1 VEENMKKNMLFF
13 INLSGLILL
22 AIFLFPHSSLSIT
35 SQDIQKGPQLDTSQ
49 ESVRVERIVV
59 KEIGDNSIT
68 SLDGRI
74 IRFDSSTKVFK
85 NLNKESK
92 MRTAELH
99 YVDGR
104 LVAIYIM

>member
-1 VEENMKKNMLFF
+1 MKKDMLAFMVV
-13 INLSGLILL
+13 SGLILV
-22 AIFLFPHSSLSIT
+22 AIFFFPHSSLGIT
-35 SQDIQKGPQLDTSQ
+35 IHDAQKETQSNASQGNLRI
-49 ESVRVERIVV
+49 ERIVV

-68 SLDGRI
+68 SSDGRI

-85 NLNKESK
+85 NLHKESK

>member
-1 VEENMKKNMLFF
+1 MKKDMLAFMAV
-13 INLSGLILL
+13 SGLILV
-22 AIFLFPHSSLSIT
+22 AIFFFPHSSLGIT
-35 SQDIQKGPQLDTSQ
+35 IVHDAQMETKSNASQRNLRI
-49 ESVRVERIVV
+49 ERIVV

-68 SLDGRI
+68 SSDGRI

-85 NLNKESK
+85 NLHKESK

>member
-1 VEENMKKNMLFF
+1 MKKDMLVFVA
-13 INLSGLILL
+13 ISGLMLV
-22 AIFLFPHSSLSIT
+22 AIFFFPDSSLGIT
-35 SQDIQKGPQLDTSQ
+35 IVRDAQTKPQSSAAQ
-49 ESVRVERIVV
+49 GNVRVERIVV

-68 SLDGRI
+68 SSDGRI

-85 NLNKESK
+85 NLHKESK